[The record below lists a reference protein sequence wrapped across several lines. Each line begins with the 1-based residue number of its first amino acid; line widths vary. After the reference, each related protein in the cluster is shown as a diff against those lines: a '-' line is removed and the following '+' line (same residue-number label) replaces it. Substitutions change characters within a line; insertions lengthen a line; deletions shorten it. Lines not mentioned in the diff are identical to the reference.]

1 MTLLIRSC
9 SGPDARL
16 NREEH
21 DEDERKDRTADPAHA
36 MAGRFPRDQK
46 RRFSAA
52 SVVQAAAGGK
62 QRGQR
67 SMRGGVMMVVVAP
80 SIFFR
85 VLRGSISCLSASATG
100 GRRNPQVIHRV
111 IVSRMHRRSV

>member
-36 MAGRFPRDQK
+36 MAGRSPRDQE

-52 SVVQAAAGGK
+52 SVVQAAAAGK

-80 SIFFR
+80 SIFFAFFVVQSR
-85 VLRGSISCLSASATG
+85 AFQLR
-100 GRRNPQVIHRV
+100 RRADDETHR
-111 IVSRMHRRSV
+111 